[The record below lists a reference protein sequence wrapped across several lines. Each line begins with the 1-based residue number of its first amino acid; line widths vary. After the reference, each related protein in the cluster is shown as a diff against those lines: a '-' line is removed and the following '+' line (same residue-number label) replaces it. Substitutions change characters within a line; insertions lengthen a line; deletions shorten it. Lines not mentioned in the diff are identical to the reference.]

1 VLVILL
7 VQFVN
12 VIVRLGFWIQ
22 ILSQFNFGGGRNIAS
37 IPKVLPGVLEA
48 WNAAI
53 HLLGIWNFSR
63 FSLDAPN
70 NAYHSSRAVHLA
82 PRFGPLRHRAKHL
95 SPRADHLFPRADH
108 LFPRANHLFPRAG
121 PRRHLGIPLTPRA
134 AHPTDPRRHC
144 AVLLAPRAA
153 HPAGPRRHRAILFAP
168 CAAHPAG
175 PRRHHAVLLAP
186 RVAHPVGPRRHC
198 VDRHTRELRVL
209 GGCLMTFLCLLR
221 PQCSFGTECTPQ
233 GPRVLNCSTVYTPS
247 SEYPQASPSDSRGV
261 NLFPRDDH
269 RARWADQLAPRGIH
283 FGGPHRV

>member
-1 VLVILL
+1 
-7 VQFVN
+7 
-12 VIVRLGFWIQ
+12 
-22 ILSQFNFGGGRNIAS
+22 
-37 IPKVLPGVLEA
+37 
-48 WNAAI
+48 
-53 HLLGIWNFSR
+53 LLGIWNFSR

-144 AVLLAPRAA
+144 AVLLAPRAAHPAGPRRHRAILFAPRAAHLVGPRRHHAVLLAPRAA